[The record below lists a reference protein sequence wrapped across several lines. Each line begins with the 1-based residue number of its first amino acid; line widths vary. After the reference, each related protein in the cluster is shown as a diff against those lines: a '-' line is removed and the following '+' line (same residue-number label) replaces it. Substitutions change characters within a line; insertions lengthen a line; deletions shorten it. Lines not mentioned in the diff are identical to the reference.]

1 MKKIIVSLV
10 LCVSFLASSLSFS
23 YAASFDEV
31 ASDAAVNSAVSFGL
45 SELASSFN
53 LYRNYRG
60 VPGSFPLASFPA
72 GSASASD
79 VVVNFTEVSYD
90 FLNNICSSFST
101 DYVACSK
108 ATYSVVSADELN
120 SFSGSGWQGRNDWY
134 YISASVIQ
142 PFQIELRTN
151 FLQLLNGRFVSF
163 HRYVKGDKYA
173 LGNSS
178 GYILVAHSNRPVT
191 NNNNFI
197 VVDSSVTNNNTL
209 VNYDFD
215 FSLDDSAIV
224 DAIDTTNS
232 LLSRA
237 IQAVNNV
244 GDLQYYSNS
253 VLGQFFNLFIQ
264 YVDGAFDSFT
274 TQDNILFA
282 LQQFYNLFDSRFSD
296 LDLTYFNEADIAVP
310 RGGTLDWNEADQG
323 NISIL
328 ANDIGTLEL
337 SGFPDIDGY
346 WVNHTLGGDIS
357 VERNDGTFFPNEWQ
371 LSGGT
376 VTMPTIDT
384 YYSSISVSAPAG
396 VTIEV
401 AGNTHTFTSA
411 DTWSVNVDFGE
422 YAFSASY
429 VDQGETLT
437 CSDTITVDSYSD
449 YLVSFS
455 VSSGVLSVSLSTQTN
470 YVSYFPNI
478 EVFSPSGDLLYH
490 AYGLRGG
497 GLTRSWSDIPP
508 GSYLRF
514 THGSS
519 DEYFRVYVN
528 GDSVFYGY
536 SNSYNYTIT
545 SDITLLLN
553 ISSYNYEPLCYITT
567 GQAHAGAISDSV
579 SVTLNPVTSVPVT
592 TISRLYRPADSTTWV
607 AFDSAGEQHSF
618 TAASNLALNR
628 SFVSHSYSGADLL
641 NLSNFPSGS
650 WTVNWDGD
658 SEYITVHFEEYS
670 KFFLWLNRFLINF
683 RDTLYEKMEDISVTA
698 DGDVIV
704 NQSGVD
710 YTEQLDAIL
719 EKLDSALSTGDYT
732 TIVNEINNYDFS
744 QYSTFTDIYNID
756 ENTTLIDV
764 TKDGA
769 SVFGKLIRF
778 LFDIGVRDAL
788 DSDPIGDLADFYLD
802 ETEGVDVWAS

>member
-1 MKKIIVSLV
+1 MKRFAVLFAVLLV
-10 LCVSFLASSLSFS
+10 LLSVCVPTYADDITLFEAGWSYNFTNIAHFASV
-23 YAASFDEV
+23 YVGTRIIRASAPEV
-31 ASDAAVNSAVSFGL
+31 WT
-45 SELASSFN
+45 
-53 LYRNYRG
+53 G
-60 VPGSFPLASFPA
+60 VPA
-72 GSASASD
+72 GASAP
-79 VVVNFTEVSYD
+79 VTQGNFTEISYERMTDLVTLLSTNYWTSDFGTYVVTSADNLNSYD
-90 FLNNICSSFST
+90 
-101 DYVACSK
+101 
-108 ATYSVVSADELN
+108 
-120 SFSGSGWQGRNDWY
+120 SGRGWQGRTDWY
-134 YISASVIQ
+134 FIRATCQVRKSFQFHMNLLSSSPLAKLQVI
-142 PFQIELRTN
+142 N
-151 FLQLLNGRFVSF
+151 
-163 HRYVKGDKYA
+163 KGDVCTI
-173 LGNSS
+173 GSPR
-178 GYILVAHSNRPVT
+178 GYIYVAHSNRPVT
-191 NNNNFI
+191 NNNNFA
-197 VVDSSVTNNNTL
+197 VVDNTVTNNNIL
-209 VNYDFD
+209 VDYDFD
-215 FSLDDSAIV
+215 LSLDDSAIV

-253 VLGQFFNLFIQ
+253 LLGQFFNLFIQ

-346 WVNHTLGGDIS
+346 WVNHSLGGDIS

-384 YYSSISVSAPAG
+384 YYASISVSAPAG
-396 VTIEV
+396 VTVEV
-401 AGNTHTFTSA
+401 AGNTHTFTA
-411 DTWSVNVDFGE
+411 DDTWSVNVDFGE

-455 VSSGVLSVSLSTQTN
+455 VSSGALSVSLSTQTN
-470 YVSYFPNI
+470 YASYFPNI

-514 THGSS
+514 THGAS
-519 DEYFRVYVN
+519 DEYFHVYVN

-592 TISRLYRPADSTTWV
+592 TISRLYRPADSTTWI
-607 AFDSAGEQHSF
+607 AYDSAGEQHSF

-650 WTVNWDGD
+650 WVVNWDGD

-683 RDTLYEKMEDISVTA
+683 RDTLYSKMEDISVTA
-698 DGDVIV
+698 AGDVIV

-719 EKLDSALSTGDYT
+719 ERLDSALSTGDYT
-732 TIVNEINNYDFS
+732 TIINEINNYDFS
-744 QYSTFTDIYNID
+744 QYATFTDIYNID
-756 ENTTLIDV
+756 EDTTLIDV

-788 DSDPIGDLADFYLD
+788 NSDPIGDLADFYLD

>member
-1 MKKIIVSLV
+1 MKRIAVLFAVLLV
-10 LCVSFLASSLSFS
+10 LLSVCVPTYADDITLFEAGWSYDFTNVAQFASV
-23 YAASFDEV
+23 YVGTRIIRASAPEV
-31 ASDAAVNSAVSFGL
+31 WT
-45 SELASSFN
+45 
-53 LYRNYRG
+53 G
-60 VPGSFPLASFPA
+60 VPA
-72 GSASASD
+72 GASAP
-79 VVVNFTEVSYD
+79 VTQGNFTEISYERMTDLVTLLSTNYWTSDFGTYVVTSADNLNSYD
-90 FLNNICSSFST
+90 
-101 DYVACSK
+101 
-108 ATYSVVSADELN
+108 
-120 SFSGSGWQGRNDWY
+120 SGRGWQGRTDWY
-134 YISASVIQ
+134 FIRATCQVRKSFQFHMNLLSSSPLAKLQVI
-142 PFQIELRTN
+142 N
-151 FLQLLNGRFVSF
+151 
-163 HRYVKGDKYA
+163 KGDVCTI
-173 LGNSS
+173 GSPR
-178 GYILVAHSNRPVT
+178 GYIYVAHSNRPIT
-191 NNNNFI
+191 NNNNFV
-197 VVDSSVTNNNTL
+197 VVDNTVTNNNTL

-346 WVNHTLGGDIS
+346 WVNHSLGGDIS

-384 YYSSISVSAPAG
+384 YYASISVSAPAG

-401 AGNTHTFTSA
+401 AGNTHTFASD

-422 YAFSASY
+422 YAISASY
-429 VDQGETLT
+429 VDQGVTLT
-437 CSDTITVDSYSD
+437 CSDTIVVDSYSD

-455 VSSGVLSVSLSTQTN
+455 VSSGALSVSLSTQTS
-470 YVSYFPNI
+470 YASYFPNI
-478 EVFSPSGDLLYH
+478 EVYSPSGVRLYY
-490 AYGLRGG
+490 AYQLRGG
-497 GLTRSWSDIPP
+497 GLTRSWPDIPP

-514 THGSS
+514 TQGAVDGSFS
-519 DEYFRVYVN
+519 VYVN
-528 GDSVFYGY
+528 NDRVFLG
-536 SNSYNYTIT
+536 SRSFDYTIT
-545 SDITLLLN
+545 SDIALVLK
-553 ISSYNYEPLCYITT
+553 ISSYNYAPLCYITT

-579 SVTLNPVTSVPVT
+579 TITLNPVTSVPVT

-650 WTVNWDGD
+650 WTVDWNGD

-683 RDTLYEKMEDISVTA
+683 RDTLYLKMEDISVTA
-698 DGDVIV
+698 AGDVIV

-719 EKLDSALSTGDYT
+719 ESLDSALSTGDYT

-744 QYSTFTDIYNID
+744 DNTVFNDIYNVD
-756 ENTTLIDV
+756 DDTTLVDV

>member
-1 MKKIIVSLV
+1 MKRIAVLFAVLLV
-10 LCVSFLASSLSFS
+10 LLSVCVPTYADDITLFEAGWSYDFTNVAQFASV
-23 YAASFDEV
+23 YVGTRIIRASAPEV
-31 ASDAAVNSAVSFGL
+31 WS
-45 SELASSFN
+45 
-53 LYRNYRG
+53 G
-60 VPGSFPLASFPA
+60 VPA
-72 GSASASD
+72 GASAP
-79 VVVNFTEVSYD
+79 VTQGNFTEISYERMTDLVTLLSTNYWTSDFGTYVVTSADNLNSYD
-90 FLNNICSSFST
+90 
-101 DYVACSK
+101 
-108 ATYSVVSADELN
+108 
-120 SFSGSGWQGRNDWY
+120 SGRGWQGRTDWY
-134 YISASVIQ
+134 FIRASCQVRKSFQFHMNLLSSSPLAKLQVI
-142 PFQIELRTN
+142 N
-151 FLQLLNGRFVSF
+151 
-163 HRYVKGDKYA
+163 KGDICTI
-173 LGNSS
+173 GSPR
-178 GYILVAHSNRPVT
+178 GYIYVAHSNRPVT
-191 NNNNFI
+191 NNNNFV
-197 VVDSSVTNNNTL
+197 VVDNTVTNNNTL

-323 NISIL
+323 NISIF

-346 WVNHTLGGDIS
+346 WVNHSLGGDIS

-384 YYSSISVSAPAG
+384 YFASISVSAPAG

-401 AGNTHTFTSA
+401 AGNTHTFTSD
-411 DTWSVNVDFGE
+411 DTWSVNVDFGV
-422 YAFSASY
+422 YAFSASC

-437 CSDTITVDSYSD
+437 YTDTVTVDSYSD
-449 YLVSFS
+449 YHFDVS
-455 VSSGVLSVSLSTQTN
+455 VTSGTLSVSFTSDGRSS
-470 YVSYFPNI
+470 SYKPYFS
-478 EVFSPSGDLLYH
+478 VVSPSGDSLAVLY
-490 AYGLRGG
+490 AGG
-497 GLTRSWSDIPP
+497 SARTISDVPSGSSLVFNSP
-508 GSYLRF
+508 GSSYSVYLDG
-514 THGSS
+514 THVFDSSDRYNLYSFSLPISCDVSISSSSYSFGSS
-519 DEYFRVYVN
+519 RVYQFSVTS
-528 GDSVFYGY
+528 GDSHSGSI
-536 SNSYNYTIT
+536 SNSV
-545 SDITLLLN
+545 S
-553 ISSYNYEPLCYITT
+553 IS
-567 GQAHAGAISDSV
+567 V
-579 SVTLNPVTSVPVT
+579 NPAVSVPVT
-592 TISRLYRPADSTTWV
+592 TISRLYRPADSTTWI
-607 AFDSAGEQHSF
+607 AYDSAGEQHSF
-618 TAASNLALNR
+618 TSASNLALNR

-650 WTVNWDGD
+650 WQVNWDGD

-698 DGDVIV
+698 AGDVIV

-719 EKLDSALSTGDYT
+719 ESLDSALSTGDYT

-756 ENTTLIDV
+756 EDTTLIDV

-788 DSDPIGDLADFYLD
+788 DADPIGDLADFYLD